1 MALIFRSMVALGD
14 AEAAAAEAAALA
26 VLEALGL
33 AHVAAVGR
41 AHAGAPEP
49 VAPGLA
55 RPGLSHHHLI
65 PICTRAKT
73 VHLSSDQNQIY
84 SGIRRG
90 GHGGD
95 LVTCLWPRG
104 AAARGGA
111 RPGGACGKPP
121 LIGSLLLL
129 VFRNKV
135 FLKGVVCE

>member
-65 PICTRAKT
+65 PICGREE
-73 VHLSSDQNQIY
+73 QQ
-84 SGIRRG
+84 REEERG
-90 GHGGD
+90 REELAGNLH
-95 LVTCLWPRG
+95 
-104 AAARGGA
+104 
-111 RPGGACGKPP
+111 
-121 LIGSLLLL
+121 
-129 VFRNKV
+129 
-135 FLKGVVCE
+135 